1 MMTYHENVN
10 LSTSPMKRSSTTF
23 LQIVVV
29 LIGIGTLTLLLLEPR
44 LEGKNA
50 GASTFEIYFKDPFLA
65 CVYLASVAW
74 FVILYNA
81 IRSLQFVK
89 HNTMFS
95 PANVKAL
102 QTIKYCATFLI
113 GCGIAFEAY
122 INIFMRRVEE
132 DIAGGVVMGLMMIFF
147 FTIIATAAGMFQRV
161 VQQGSELKSEN
172 DLTV

>member
-1 MMTYHENVN
+1 
-10 LSTSPMKRSSTTF
+10 MKRSSTIF

-29 LIGIGTLTLLLLEPR
+29 FIGLGTLALLLWEPH
-44 LEGKNA
+44 LEGRNA
-50 GASTFEIYFKDPFLA
+50 HATTFEIYFKDPFLA

-74 FVILYNA
+74 FVILYQA

-89 HNTMFS
+89 QDKMFS

-102 QTIKYCATFLI
+102 KTIKYCAIFLI
-113 GCGIAFEAY
+113 GCGVLFETY
-122 INIFMRRVEE
+122 INIVMRRIEE
-132 DIAGGVVMGLMMIFF
+132 DIAGGVAMGLMVIFT

-161 VQQGSELKSEN
+161 VQQGLELKSEN